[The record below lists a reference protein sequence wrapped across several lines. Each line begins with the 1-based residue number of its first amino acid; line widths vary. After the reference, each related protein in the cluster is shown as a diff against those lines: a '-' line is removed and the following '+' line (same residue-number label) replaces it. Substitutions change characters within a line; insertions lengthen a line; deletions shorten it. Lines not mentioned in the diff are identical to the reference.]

1 MKTSQNIPQLYK
13 QFLSGRCTPEELQEL
28 FRYFG
33 TTDEEVLRELITQ
46 APDDEND
53 YQSISI
59 ERAEKL
65 GHLYQN
71 IKARTQVSKA
81 YKWKY
86 AVTIAATFFIISTF
100 IIYFLKRSDNKAA
113 QQVQLMAQDVKPGK
127 QAATLTLASG
137 RKVFLSDAIDGKIA
151 EESGVRIT
159 KDKNGLIT
167 YEITENQ
174 SEPNGTNTL
183 STSRGETYQVIL
195 PDKSKVWLNAASSI
209 SYSTSLRERDG
220 ERRVMLSG
228 EAYFAVAKDKSRP
241 FIVKTNSQEVRVLGT
256 HFNVNSYA
264 DKNSAV
270 TTLEEGSVMVNPLNK
285 KINPTILKPG
295 QQSLFN
301 GSSLSIETANMEAA
315 LGWKN
320 GLFVFDQA
328 SVPEVMKQIS
338 RWYNID
344 MEYKGKIPDDKIGGD
359 SSRQSDLSAVLRMLE
374 LVNVRYKIVNPSS
387 ENDLKIIINP

>member
-1 MKTSQNIPQLYK
+1 VKTSQNIPQLYK

-33 TTDEEVLRELITQ
+33 TTDEEVLRNLITQ

-53 YQSISI
+53 YQSIST

-71 IKARTQVSKA
+71 IKARTQVSKT

-86 AVTIAATFFIISTF
+86 AVTIAATLFIISTF
-100 IIYFLKRSDNKAA
+100 VIYFLKRSNNKTA
-113 QQVQLMAQDVKPGK
+113 QQAQVLTEDVRPGK

-137 RKVFLSDAIDGKIA
+137 KKIFLSDAINGKIA

-167 YEITENQ
+167 YEITGNQ

-195 PDKSKVWLNAASSI
+195 PDKSKVWLNATSSI

-241 FIVKTNSQEVRVLGT
+241 FIVRTANQEVRVLGT

-264 DKNSAV
+264 DKNSTV

-328 SVPEVMKQIS
+328 SVPEVMQQIS

-344 MEYKGKIPDDKIGGD
+344 VEYKGVIPEDKIGGD
-359 SSRQSDLSAVLRMLE
+359 ISRQSDLSAVLRMLE
-374 LVNVRYKIVNPSS
+374 LVNIRYKIINTSS
-387 ENDLKIIINP
+387 GNDLKIVINP

>member
-33 TTDEEVLRELITQ
+33 TTDEEVLRNLITQ

-53 YQSISI
+53 YQSIST

-71 IKARTQVSKA
+71 IKARTQVSKT

-86 AVTIAATFFIISTF
+86 AVTIAATLFIISTF
-100 IIYFLKRSDNKAA
+100 VIYFLKRSNNKTA
-113 QQVQLMAQDVKPGK
+113 QQAQVLTEDVRPGK

-137 RKVFLSDAIDGKIA
+137 KKIFLSDAINGKIA

-167 YEITENQ
+167 YEITGNQ

-195 PDKSKVWLNAASSI
+195 PDKSKVWLNATSSI

-241 FIVKTNSQEVRVLGT
+241 FIVRTANQEVRVLGT

-264 DKNSAV
+264 DKNSTV

-328 SVPEVMKQIS
+328 SVPEVMQQIS

-344 MEYKGKIPDDKIGGD
+344 VEYKGVIPEDKIGGD
-359 SSRQSDLSAVLRMLE
+359 ISRQSDLSAVLRMLE
-374 LVNVRYKIVNPSS
+374 LVNIRYKIINTSS
-387 ENDLKIIINP
+387 GNDLKIVINP